1 MLRQVLNQ
9 CLNPYLLL
17 ILSVVSITLAI
28 VGDGLITEA
37 LVVILFTIIM
47 ILIAIRSARVHDLTF
62 SGKTLIALLS
72 LILVSIIWD
81 GLYLL
86 SNLPMYFRYTFF
98 VGASLIRLTIF
109 AYGWLLLAKTL
120 ANRQRVTDR
129 TIITAIIGYLFI
141 GIIWSFIYLV
151 IWQIDPKAFHV
162 SIIRDYNFRSW
173 NLVMYFSFM
182 TLTTVGYGDIIP
194 VNKLA
199 MALANF
205 EAMIGAFYLTVVLAR
220 LVSLYGASE

>member
-98 VGASLIRLTIF
+98 VVASLIRLTIF

>member
-17 ILSVVSITLAI
+17 VLSVMSVILAI
-28 VGDGLITEA
+28 VGDEVIVEA
-37 LVVILFTIIM
+37 GVVVLFTIIM
-47 ILIAIRSARVHDLTF
+47 ILIVIRGTRISHLTF
-62 SGKTLIALLS
+62 SGKNLAALV
-72 LILVSIIWD
+72 LILVSVIWD

-86 SNLPMYFRYTFF
+86 SNLPFKLRYTFF
-98 VGASLIRLTIF
+98 VGAALIRLTIF
-109 AYGWLLLAKTL
+109 CYGWLLLAKTL
-120 ANRQRVTDR
+120 AIRQKVTDR
-129 TIITAIIGYLFI
+129 TIITAIVGYLFI
-141 GIIWSFIYLV
+141 GIIWSFIYLA

-162 SIIRDYNFRSW
+162 SIIRDYDFRPW

-199 MALANF
+199 MAVANF
-205 EAMIGAFYLTVVLAR
+205 EAIIGAFYLAVVLAR
-220 LVSLYGASE
+220 LVSLYGTSE